1 MISVFQCVLAMKS
14 FSPGL
19 APFDEVCGGSVDTV
33 HDRLRRSRRNRV
45 VRARSVVRASR
56 ERERERERRLD
67 QRRREKGGISGHE
80 VGRGCSRVVN
90 VS

>member
-1 MISVFQCVLAMKS
+1 MKS

-56 ERERERERRLD
+56 ERERERLD